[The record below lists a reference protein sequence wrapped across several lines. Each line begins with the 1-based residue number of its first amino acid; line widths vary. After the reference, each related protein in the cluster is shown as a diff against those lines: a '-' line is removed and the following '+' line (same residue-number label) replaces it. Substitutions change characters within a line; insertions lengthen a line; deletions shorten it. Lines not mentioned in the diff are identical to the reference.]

1 MNELFVIYEDSF
13 NVVLKKVVNILDT
26 YSNLPKG
33 LFLLIKDKHELVLK
47 DAEIN
52 LKESERIVT

>member
-13 NVVLKKVVNILDT
+13 NIVLKKVVNILDT

-33 LFLLIKDKHELVLK
+33 LFLLIKDKHGLVLK